1 MTNILALS
9 RQGFIGD
16 VTWAQ
21 TWPGLIALVG
31 STVVLTL
38 FALRGLRSIVP

>member
-1 MTNILALS
+1 MTPVLRML

-21 TWPGLIALVG
+21 TWPGLVAIVVFIAV
-31 STVVLTL
+31 
-38 FALRGLRSIVP
+38 FAAPAYIQLRRLAP